1 MVWLSVQWIVVIP
14 TKLITNSK
22 PMATKITMA
31 SSLSDQKAKAELVNE
46 RADNNKYL
54 KLPNSEDWSEIVSIL
69 TDAGI
74 SPSDSILMEQFSD
87 EDCEGLQLDYIT
99 IFELFGDLRANTD
112 KGYVYLPDEL
122 KDEDDIEALIDILSD
137 GLA

>member
-1 MVWLSVQWIVVIP
+1 
-14 TKLITNSK
+14 
-22 PMATKITMA
+22 MATKITMA

-46 RADNNKYL
+46 RANDNAYL
-54 KLPNSEDWSEIVSIL
+54 KKQNSDDWKEVISIL

-74 SPSDSILMEQFSD
+74 TADQSILMEQFSE

-122 KDEDDIEALIDILSD
+122 TDEDDMENLICILED

>member
-1 MVWLSVQWIVVIP
+1 
-14 TKLITNSK
+14 
-22 PMATKITMA
+22 MATNLKMA
-31 SSLSDQKAKAELVNE
+31 SSTSEVKAKSERVNE
-46 RADNNKYL
+46 RANDNAYL
-54 KLPNSEDWSEIVSIL
+54 KLPNADDWKDVVIIL

-74 SPSDSILMEQFSD
+74 SPSDSILMDQFSE

-122 KDEDDIEALIDILSD
+122 KDEDDLYSLIDILND
-137 GLA
+137 GLV

>member
-1 MVWLSVQWIVVIP
+1 
-14 TKLITNSK
+14 
-22 PMATKITMA
+22 MATKITMA

-54 KLPNSEDWSEIVSIL
+54 QRANSEDWSEIVSIL

-74 SPSDSILMEQFSD
+74 SPSDSILMEQFSEEECD
-87 EDCEGLQLDYIT
+87 GLELDTIT
-99 IFELFGDLRANTD
+99 IIELFGDLRANTD

>member
-1 MVWLSVQWIVVIP
+1 
-14 TKLITNSK
+14 
-22 PMATKITMA
+22 MATKITMA

-46 RADNNKYL
+46 RADNNTYL
-54 KLPNSEDWSEIVSIL
+54 KLPNADDWKDVVTIL

-74 SPSDSILMEQFSD
+74 SPSDSILMDQFSD

-122 KDEDDIEALIDILSD
+122 KDEDDLCSLIDILND
-137 GLA
+137 GLV

>member
-1 MVWLSVQWIVVIP
+1 MG
-14 TKLITNSK
+14 
-22 PMATKITMA
+22 TKITMA

-46 RADNNKYL
+46 RANDNAYL
-54 KLPNSEDWSEIVSIL
+54 KKQNNEDWKEVISIL

-74 SPSDSILMEQFSD
+74 APNDSVLMEQFTE
-87 EDCEGLQLDYIT
+87 EDCDGLELDTIT
-99 IFELFGDLRANTD
+99 IIELFGDLRANTD

-122 KDEDDIEALIDILSD
+122 TDEDDLENLIDILAD